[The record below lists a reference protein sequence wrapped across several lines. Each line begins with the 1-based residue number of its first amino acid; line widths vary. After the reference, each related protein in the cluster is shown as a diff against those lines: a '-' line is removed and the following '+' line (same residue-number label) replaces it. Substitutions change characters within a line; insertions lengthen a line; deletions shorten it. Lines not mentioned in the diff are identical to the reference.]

1 MRRGVTLRLTMNA
14 ISIKQMAEPSHWD
27 RLKRE
32 RALLSIPEFCSVL
45 GWHRSKYYRHKNSIR
60 VVEGYG
66 NPMIP
71 IGEVSKILGGEPQPL
86 ER

>member
-1 MRRGVTLRLTMNA
+1 MLHA
-14 ISIKQMAEPSHWD
+14 IMSALSVREKTEPSRWD
-27 RLKRE
+27 ELKRE

-60 VVEGYG
+60 TVEGYG

-71 IGEVSKILGGEPQPL
+71 IGEVTKILGGEPQPL

>member
-1 MRRGVTLRLTMNA
+1 MLCAGMTATTVRTQT
-14 ISIKQMAEPSHWD
+14 EPSRWD
-27 RLKRE
+27 ELKRE

-60 VVEGYG
+60 TVEGYG

>member
-1 MRRGVTLRLTMNA
+1 MLHAVMSALSVREKT
-14 ISIKQMAEPSHWD
+14 EPSRWD
-27 RLKRE
+27 ELKRE

-71 IGEVSKILGGEPQPL
+71 IGEVSKILGEPQPDANQ
-86 ER
+86 